1 MVSRLYP
8 DGAYGRY
15 YCQNRIKDLKNM
27 KINCLHPEA
36 QLLCYNCHLRYIFN
50 YAL

>member
-1 MVSRLYP
+1 MVYTVIIYRQIL
-8 DGAYGRY
+8 D
-15 YCQNRIKDLKNM
+15 KDLNNL